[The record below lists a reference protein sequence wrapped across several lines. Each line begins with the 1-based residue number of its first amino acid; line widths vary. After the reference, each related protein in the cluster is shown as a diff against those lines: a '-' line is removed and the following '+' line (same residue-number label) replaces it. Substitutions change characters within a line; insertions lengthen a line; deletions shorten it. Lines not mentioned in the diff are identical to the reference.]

1 MERSLDWILK
11 YPHMRVRGVEDAHE
25 CLLIHGK
32 MLINNTDITISL
44 LQTTIVKGEYQYILQ
59 NIPNVSKTTIANI
72 RNDLSSLKFKN
83 TVEALDRIQDILEA
97 GVSKKKLENYSQIYR
112 TVLQEYSELTK
123 FFFNFNS
130 HKLSYDLS
138 SINVDVKDSKL
149 RIHSVGIKINYAEP
163 TEIFQLADID
173 LPEGEAIHNNN
184 SLVALFE
191 EFIAR
196 IELLQ
201 PFFNLME
208 DFDRNT
214 SILDPEKPRK
224 CDAYRRIWL
233 GENISVIITVDP
245 FNIFQRPDIRFLG
258 PEKSVEPYNTNFNN
272 NFGNWALT
280 ENIFQAVLDLLGI
293 EAFPKRETMKS
304 ATSLLVE
311 YGECSICF
319 SLRVDGKLP
328 DIICENSCCAQFYHG
343 KCLYEWL
350 VCLNAKRTFNNVS
363 GNCPNCEKIISCPIL
378 D

>member
-11 YPHMRVRGVEDAHE
+11 YPHMRVREKEHEHE
-25 CLLIHGK
+25 CFFIHGK
-32 MLINNTDITISL
+32 MNTDVTISL
-44 LQTTIVKGEYQYILQ
+44 LQTTNIEGEYQYILQ
-59 NIPNVSKTTIANI
+59 NVPKASKTTIANI

-83 TVEALDRIQDILEA
+83 TVEVLDRIQDILEA
-97 GVSKKKLENYSQIYR
+97 DASKKKPENYSYIYR

-149 RIHSVGIKINYAEP
+149 RIHSIGIKINYDEA
-163 TEIFQLADID
+163 TEIFQLANFD
-173 LPEGEAIHNNN
+173 LPEEEAIHNSNN
-184 SLVALFE
+184 LVALFE
-191 EFIAR
+191 KCIAR

-201 PFFNLME
+201 PFFDLME

-214 SILDPEKPRK
+214 SILDPDKPRK

-245 FNIFQRPDIRFLG
+245 FNMFQRPDIRFLG
-258 PEKSVEPYNTNFNN
+258 PEKSIEPYNTNFNN
-272 NFGNWALT
+272 NFANWGLT
-280 ENIFQAVLDLLGI
+280 ENIFQAILDLLGI
-293 EAFPKRETMKS
+293 QAFPKREITKS
-304 ATSLLVE
+304 TTSLLVE
-311 YGECSICF
+311 HGECNICF
-319 SLRVDGKLP
+319 SLRLDDKLP

-350 VCLNAKRTFNNVS
+350 VSLNAKRTFNNVS
-363 GNCPNCEKIISCPIL
+363 GNCLNCEKIISCPIL

>member
-233 GENISVIITVDP
+233 G
-245 FNIFQRPDIRFLG
+245 
-258 PEKSVEPYNTNFNN
+258 
-272 NFGNWALT
+272 
-280 ENIFQAVLDLLGI
+280 I